1 MPMGAVLK
9 LILCRVVPFCNMEES
24 RILPCCI
31 SETDLIS
38 LRKLLHLLPP
48 IIAYLLHLFGIV
60 SHEYSRRNQSIM
72 FRQSFIFVVI
82 HLSNY
87 IHPVTTTKFQ
97 TRMSVDVCA
106 IIERVLY
113 DSKI

>member
-1 MPMGAVLK
+1 ML
-9 LILCRVVPFCNMEES
+9 
-24 RILPCCI
+24 
-31 SETDLIS
+31 
-38 LRKLLHLLPP
+38 
-48 IIAYLLHLFGIV
+48 
-60 SHEYSRRNQSIM
+60 
-72 FRQSFIFVVI
+72 RQSFIFVVI

-113 DSKI
+113 DSTISNKVLSHPPRQIADDKECAVNPNSKITFNVLREVDFGPSDCFCRPEFHNML